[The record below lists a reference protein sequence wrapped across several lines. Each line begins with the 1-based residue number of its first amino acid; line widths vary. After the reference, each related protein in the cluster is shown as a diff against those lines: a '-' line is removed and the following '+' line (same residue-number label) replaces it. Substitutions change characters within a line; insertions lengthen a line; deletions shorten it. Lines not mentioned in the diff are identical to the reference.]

1 MQFDPPLQRAI
12 LHRRYKRFLADVEIE
27 SGDIITIHCPNTGA
41 MTGCAE
47 PGSEVWYSTSNNPKR
62 KYPHTWELTRTREN
76 QWICV
81 NTGQA
86 NHLLA
91 EAIEQNMIPSL
102 SGYSKLQREVKYAEN
117 SRVDIKLTGEDVSDT
132 YIEIKSVT
140 LLSNGQ
146 GYFPDA
152 VSARGKK
159 HLQALMQMKSEG
171 NRAVLAYA
179 ILHSGIHSVLP
190 AVHIDPEYAALI
202 EQAKSKGVE
211 VLEVVFQLNQDK
223 IICTGSYLQNKP

>member
-12 LHRRYKRFLADVEIE
+12 LHRRYKRFLADVEIKN
-27 SGDIITIHCPNTGA
+27 GDIITIHCPNTGA

-47 PGSEVWYSTSNNPKR
+47 PGSEVWYSTSANPKR
-62 KYPHTWELTRTREN
+62 KYPYTWELTHSKDDH
-76 QWICV
+76 WICV

-86 NHLLA
+86 NSLVA
-91 EAIEQNMIPSL
+91 EAIHNGIIPHL
-102 SGYSKLQREVKYAEN
+102 AGYEKLQREVKYAEN
-117 SRVDIKLTGEDVSDT
+117 SRVDIKLSGAGKADT

-140 LLSNGQ
+140 LLSNNQ

-159 HLQALMQMKSEG
+159 HLHALMQMKAEG
-171 NRAVLAYA
+171 HRAILAYA

-190 AVHIDPEYAALI
+190 AVHIDPEYADLV
-202 EQAKSKGVE
+202 EQAKKAGVE
-211 VLEVVFQLNQDK
+211 VLEIVFQLNNEK
-223 IICTGSYLQNKP
+223 ITCVSSYLQN